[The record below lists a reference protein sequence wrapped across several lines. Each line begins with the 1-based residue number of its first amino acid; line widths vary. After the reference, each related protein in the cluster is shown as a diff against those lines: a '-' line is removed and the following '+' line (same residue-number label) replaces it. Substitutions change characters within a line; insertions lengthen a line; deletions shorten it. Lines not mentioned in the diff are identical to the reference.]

1 MRATGSDRDWDNRS
15 SNCWSSSVRFS
26 LARVLVKGMASDHQH
41 MAGCQ
46 YSPLPIVLQ
55 YYLGID
61 LLAKLAT
68 RPQLRSQRDT
78 VFLTFSFNRLR
89 GMPTR

>member
-1 MRATGSDRDWDNRS
+1 MVNITHLLSMVSRQ
-15 SNCWSSSVRFS
+15 
-26 LARVLVKGMASDHQH
+26 K
-41 MAGCQ
+41 
-46 YSPLPIVLQ
+46 
-55 YYLGID
+55 
-61 LLAKLAT
+61 LAKLAA